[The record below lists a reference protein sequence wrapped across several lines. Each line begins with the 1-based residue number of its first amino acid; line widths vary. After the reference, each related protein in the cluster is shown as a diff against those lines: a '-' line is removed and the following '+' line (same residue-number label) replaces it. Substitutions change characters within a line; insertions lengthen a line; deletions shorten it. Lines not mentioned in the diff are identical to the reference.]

1 MDDDQVICY
10 NYKKQMQVGEMQDL
24 MDGAVLTSVAI
35 AEWGGSKSNALVCG
49 DEGGDV
55 LVLQ

>member
-1 MDDDQVICY
+1 
-10 NYKKQMQVGEMQDL
+10 MQDL